1 MVRASP
7 ARRLLFVWHDIR
19 NFVRRVYEGAMEDN
33 VPFLASALTFDAL
46 LAAIPLVLLVLS
58 LIGHFLSVGAGARQL
73 EVHDYLVRLLPERS
87 PGAGPDPFAP
97 IIKLAEGVVRSR
109 GTLGLFGL
117 PLFVWF
123 STRLFG
129 SLRSALCSLFDSP
142 ETRSWLTGKLFD
154 VALVVATGVLFV
166 ANTAFSEGVAI
177 LMRRSGVFSFL
188 EYFAAQVIAYLFLL
202 ALFVMVF
209 KYAPA
214 HRVRW
219 DTALV
224 AGLCCSVGVDVAKQ
238 VLSFYFVNFVR
249 ADSLVSDATL
259 GALILFV
266 GWVYYM
272 TLVFL
277 IGGQVAQV
285 YEFRRRQTAQRAL
298 LRD

>member
-1 MVRASP
+1 
-7 ARRLLFVWHDIR
+7 
-19 NFVRRVYEGAMEDN
+19 MEDN

-46 LAAIPLVLLVLS
+46 LAAIPLGLLVLS

-87 PGAGPDPFAP
+87 SGAGPDPFAP
-97 IIKLAEGVVRSR
+97 IILLAEGVVRSR

-177 LMRRSGVFSFL
+177 VMRRSGVFSFL

-224 AGLCCSVGVDVAKQ
+224 AGLCCSVGVEVAKQ

-249 ADSLVSDATL
+249 PDRLVSDATL

-285 YEFRRRQTAQRAL
+285 YEFRRRQAAQRAL

>member
-1 MVRASP
+1 M
-7 ARRLLFVWHDIR
+7 
-19 NFVRRVYEGAMEDN
+19 
-33 VPFLASALTFDAL
+33 
-46 LAAIPLVLLVLS
+46 
-58 LIGHFLSVGAGARQL
+58 
-73 EVHDYLVRLLPERS
+73 
-87 PGAGPDPFAP
+87 
-97 IIKLAEGVVRSR
+97 
-109 GTLGLFGL
+109 
-117 PLFVWF
+117 
-123 STRLFG
+123 
-129 SLRSALCSLFDSP
+129 
-142 ETRSWLTGKLFD
+142 
-154 VALVVATGVLFV
+154 LFV

-188 EYFAAQVIAYLFLL
+188 EYFAAQLVAYLFLL

-224 AGLCCSVGVDVAKQ
+224 AGLCCSIGVEVAKQ
-238 VLSFYFVNFVR
+238 VLSIYFVDFVR
-249 ADSLVSDATL
+249 ADRLVSDATL

-285 YEFRRRQTAQRAL
+285 YEFRRRQAAQRAL
-298 LRD
+298 LSD

>member
-1 MVRASP
+1 VVQVSP
-7 ARRLLFVWHDIR
+7 ARRLLFFWHDTR
-19 NFVRRVYEGAMEDN
+19 NFVRRVDEGADEDN
-33 VPFLASALTFDAL
+33 VGFLASGLTFDAL
-46 LAAIPLVLLVLS
+46 LAAIPLGLLVLS
-58 LIGHFLSVGAGARQL
+58 LIGHLLSAGAGARQL
-73 EVHDYLVRLLPERS
+73 EVHDYLVRLLPARP
-87 PGAGPDPFAP
+87 PGGGPDPFAP
-97 IIKLAEGVVRSR
+97 ITQLAEEVVRSR
-109 GTLGLFGL
+109 STLGLFGL

-123 STRLFG
+123 STQLFG

-142 ETRSWLTGKLFD
+142 ETRPWLTGKLTD
-154 VALVVATGVLFV
+154 VALVIATGVLFV

-188 EYFAAQVIAYLFLL
+188 EYFAAQLVAYLFLL

-209 KYAPA
+209 KFAPA

-224 AGLCCSVGVDVAKQ
+224 AGLCCSVGVEVAKQ

-249 ADSLVSDATL
+249 ADRLVSDATL
-259 GALILFV
+259 GAIILFV

-277 IGGQVAQV
+277 IGGQIAQV
-285 YEFRRRQTAQRAL
+285 YEFRRRQAAQRTL